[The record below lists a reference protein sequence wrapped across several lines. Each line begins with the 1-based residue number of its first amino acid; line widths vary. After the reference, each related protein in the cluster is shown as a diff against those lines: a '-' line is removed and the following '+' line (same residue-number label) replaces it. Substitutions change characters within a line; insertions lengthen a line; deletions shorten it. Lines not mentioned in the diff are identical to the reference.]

1 MEFKLEVY
9 HRDISNEDLIKDL
22 QKVHSSL
29 QSSSKKLTFR
39 IYNEFGKFSG
49 QTIAERFGS
58 WNRALQEAGIMLTQ
72 ERSVSIDEL
81 FDNMRAVWIAKGKQ
95 PVFRDMGQKTSQ
107 YAASTYADRF
117 GGWRNALIE
126 FLKWVATEQ
135 EVSLT
140 STQVATPK
148 KLSIN
153 KKRTS
158 RDPTLRMQFRVMRR
172 DDFKCVKCGRSP
184 ATEPKLRLEIDHILA
199 WSNGGETVEENLQT
213 LCYDCNRGKGNSN
226 DIRTA

>member
-9 HRDISNEDLIKDL
+9 HRNISNEDLIKDL
-22 QKVHSSL
+22 QNVHSSL

-49 QTIAERFGS
+49 QTIAERFGT
-58 WNRALQEAGIMLTQ
+58 WNRALQEAGIILTQ
-72 ERSVSIDEL
+72 EKSVSIDDL

-95 PVFRDMGQKTSQ
+95 PVFRDMGQKSSQ

-117 GGWRNALIE
+117 GGWRNALME

-135 EVSLT
+135 EKPLA
-140 STQVATPK
+140 STEATKPK
-148 KLSIN
+148 QLSTN
-153 KKRTS
+153 KKRTA
-158 RDPTLRMQFRVMRR
+158 RDPTLRMQFRIMRR

-184 ATEPKLRLEIDHILA
+184 ATEPKLRLEIDHILP
-199 WSNGGETVEENLQT
+199 WSKGGETFEENLQT
-213 LCYDCNRGKGNSN
+213 LCYDCNRGKGNS
-226 DIRTA
+226 DDVQLS